1 MRTHRGKSFALAA
14 SIVGAALTIEAVY
27 AQAPD
32 TAPPAPAAPVAKPRK
47 KVAPS
52 VIVAVTN
59 SRRVALTALIAT
71 PSGGTPKALVANLA
85 PGKRMSV
92 SVATAKS
99 CVFALHAAYA
109 DGSSAELD
117 SIDFCKDKT
126 VNLTD

>member
-1 MRTHRGKSFALAA
+1 MRTHRVKSLAIAA
-14 SIVGAALTIEAVY
+14 SVIGAAFMIEAVS

-32 TAPPAPAAPVAKPRK
+32 TAPAAPAAPAAKPRK
-47 KVAPS
+47 KVTSS
-52 VIVAVTN
+52 VVVAVTN
-59 SRRVALTALIAT
+59 SRRIALTALIAT

-85 PGKRMSV
+85 AGKRISV

-99 CVFALHAAYA
+99 CVFALHATYA

-117 SIDFCKDKT
+117 SINLCNDKT

>member
-1 MRTHRGKSFALAA
+1 MRTHRVKSLAIAA
-14 SIVGAALTIEAVY
+14 SVIGAAFMIEAVS

-32 TAPPAPAAPVAKPRK
+32 TAPAAPAAKPRK
-47 KVAPS
+47 KVTSS
-52 VIVAVTN
+52 VVVAVTN
-59 SRRVALTALIAT
+59 SRRIALTALIAT

-85 PGKRMSV
+85 AGKRISV

-99 CVFALHAAYA
+99 CVFALHATYA

-117 SIDFCKDKT
+117 SINLCNDKT